1 MSFSFSRPHPM
12 CKGVFPP
19 KRQTPLRFDTEVATI
34 FTKFRPRHLSVLA
47 SLRGRPA
54 DPAAGRGLTP
64 IGFIVMDRELR
75 LDSQALRR
83 ARVAAGLTQHQLARL
98 VGVAGGERV
107 SRWELGTSSPRPQLV
122 LHLAGV
128 LGVDLNELYARP
140 REVDLR
146 SLRVA
151 AGMSMDELA
160 SRIHAS
166 KTTISRW
173 ESGDVVRPLSVRVL
187 ALLAEALGVSPDVV
201 QQAAERSRSA
211 IRHGPR

>member
-1 MSFSFSRPHPM
+1 M

-34 FTKFRPRHLSVLA
+34 FTKFRSLGACRCSPR
-47 SLRGRPA
+47 RGDGRPTRLLA
-54 DPAAGRGLTP
+54 EVWP
-64 IGFIVMDRELR
+64 IGLIVMVRELR

-128 LGVDLNELYARP
+128 LGVDLNELYAHP

-187 ALLAEALGVSPDVV
+187 ALLAEALGVSPEVV

>member
-1 MSFSFSRPHPM
+1 M
-12 CKGVFPP
+12 V
-19 KRQTPLRFDTEVATI
+19 
-34 FTKFRPRHLSVLA
+34 
-47 SLRGRPA
+47 
-54 DPAAGRGLTP
+54 
-64 IGFIVMDRELR
+64 RELR

-107 SRWELGTSSPRPQLV
+107 SRWELGTSAPRPQLV

-128 LGVDLNELYARP
+128 LGVDLNELCTRP

-151 AGMSMDELA
+151 AGMSMNELA

-187 ALLAEALGVSPDVV
+187 ALLAEALGVSPEVV

-211 IRHGPR
+211 TRHGPR

>member
-1 MSFSFSRPHPM
+1 
-12 CKGVFPP
+12 
-19 KRQTPLRFDTEVATI
+19 
-34 FTKFRPRHLSVLA
+34 
-47 SLRGRPA
+47 
-54 DPAAGRGLTP
+54 
-64 IGFIVMDRELR
+64 MDRELR

-107 SRWELGTSSPRPQLV
+107 SRWELGTSSPRPHLV

-173 ESGDVVRPLSVRVL
+173 ESGDVVRPLSTC
-187 ALLAEALGVSPDVV
+187 LGT
-201 QQAAERSRSA
+201 AC
-211 IRHGPR
+211 

>member
-1 MSFSFSRPHPM
+1 
-12 CKGVFPP
+12 
-19 KRQTPLRFDTEVATI
+19 
-34 FTKFRPRHLSVLA
+34 
-47 SLRGRPA
+47 
-54 DPAAGRGLTP
+54 
-64 IGFIVMDRELR
+64 MDRELR

-140 REVDLR
+140 REGDLR

>member
-1 MSFSFSRPHPM
+1 M
-12 CKGVFPP
+12 V
-19 KRQTPLRFDTEVATI
+19 
-34 FTKFRPRHLSVLA
+34 
-47 SLRGRPA
+47 
-54 DPAAGRGLTP
+54 
-64 IGFIVMDRELR
+64 RELR

-122 LHLAGV
+122 LHLADV
-128 LGVDLNELYARP
+128 LGVDLNELCARP

-187 ALLAEALGVSPDVV
+187 ALLAEALGVSPEVV

-211 IRHGPR
+211 IRHGPL

>member
-1 MSFSFSRPHPM
+1 MSFSFSRLHPM
-12 CKGVFPP
+12 CKGVFPT
-19 KRQTPLRFDTEVATI
+19 KHQTPLRFDTEVAPN
-34 FTKFRPRHLSVLA
+34 FTKFRPLGTCRCSPPEEMA
-47 SLRGRPA
+47 GRPGCW
-54 DPAAGRGLTP
+54 PRSGP
-64 IGFIVMDRELR
+64 IGLIVMDRELR

-122 LHLAGV
+122 LHLADV

-211 IRHGPR
+211 TRHGPR

>member
-1 MSFSFSRPHPM
+1 M
-12 CKGVFPP
+12 
-19 KRQTPLRFDTEVATI
+19 
-34 FTKFRPRHLSVLA
+34 
-47 SLRGRPA
+47 
-54 DPAAGRGLTP
+54 
-64 IGFIVMDRELR
+64 
-75 LDSQALRR
+75 
-83 ARVAAGLTQHQLARL
+83 
-98 VGVAGGERV
+98 
-107 SRWELGTSSPRPQLV
+107 
-122 LHLAGV
+122 LHLADV
-128 LGVDLNELYARP
+128 LGVDLNELCARP

-211 IRHGPR
+211 TRHGPR